1 MADQSQLLTTAEAAT
16 YLRMAA
22 HTLTRWR
29 SQGKGPSFVR
39 VGGSVFYR
47 VTELEAYIERSVT
60 APEKRA

>member
-1 MADQSQLLTTAEAAT
+1 MADQSQLLTTAEAGA

-47 VTELEAYIERSVT
+47 VAELDAYIESSVT